1 MTDPYMKDYFFNSMP
16 KAKLKHSKTYSN
28 IFNNRPSSFNLSGS
42 EIVYNNNGVNNK
54 KNLIAARLKNNN
66 ILAHKQLDEI
76 NNEYYNMK
84 NFLNDKV
91 SQLEQQQQKQFEAL
105 KNYLDENNLLEDLR
119 QKEDNRNNMIN
130 EFKDIMDYEI
140 NKKKDLEKIRNLDY
154 KEKLGRKKAKENLE
168 REKFMREMDYFEKI
182 QRLDYMER
190 ILLHQN
196 KMKQR
201 AEEMYQNRYFNPYT
215 GLPNSPFMSPLLLD
229 LINSKNENNKQNEI
243 FKLFLLKSIMDDDK
257 PKKDRPLFVKPPKY
271 FIQKYYPPAPSTN
284 LIPVPQPILFKS
296 PDPPPPQVIY
306 QREPIRIMPS
316 PEIIM
321 PPKIR
326 QRKTEYIS
334 IPTKHKHSHKH
345 KHRHKHDSSSNESGQ
360 SDQDENNSEEK
371 EDNQEDDN
379 KSKEKSGEESTQPD
393 IRLRLYDPDNPDND
407 KIVYPEN
414 NQE

>member
-1 MTDPYMKDYFFNSMP
+1 MTDPYMNDYFFNSMP
-16 KAKLKHSKTYSN
+16 KAKLKHSRTYSN

-42 EIVYNNNGVNNK
+42 EIVYNNNNINNK

-76 NNEYYNMK
+76 NNEYNNMK

-91 SQLEQQQQKQFEAL
+91 SQLEQQQQKQFETL

-119 QKEDNRNNMIN
+119 QKENNRNNMIN
-130 EFKDIMDYEI
+130 EFKDILDYEI
-140 NKKKDLEKIRNLDY
+140 NKKKDLEKIRNLDI
-154 KEKLGRKKAKENLE
+154 KEKLGRKKAEENLE
-168 REKFMREMDYFEKI
+168 RKKFMREMDYFEKI

-196 KMKQR
+196 KMRQR
-201 AEEMYQNRYFNPYT
+201 AEEMYQNRYLDPYF
-215 GLPNSPFMSPLLLD
+215 GFYNSPFMSPLLLD
-229 LINSKNENNKQNEI
+229 FINSKNENNKQNEI

-271 FIQKYYPPAPSTN
+271 LIQKYYPPAPSTN

-316 PEIIM
+316 PEIMM

-326 QRKTEYIS
+326 KKKKEYIS
-334 IPTKHKHSHKH
+334 IPLKYKHGT
-345 KHRHKHDSSSNESGQ
+345 SSNGSGQ
-360 SDQDENNSEEK
+360 DEDNHEDGDENDEGE
-371 EDNQEDDN
+371 
-379 KSKEKSGEESTQPD
+379 SKEKTGEESTQPD

-407 KIVYPEN
+407 RIVYPEN